1 MNHRQWKKKYKK
13 QHGHNPP
20 IEADSKKRA
29 RLIIKL
35 LPSMIDALN
44 DFVPQF
50 FKALEQAARVAVVAL
65 EEMADGFCEI
75 TERWNNGE
83 DSN

>member
-20 IEADSKKRA
+20 LEADKKKRA
-29 RLIIKL
+29 RLAIKL
-35 LPSMIDALN
+35 LPSIIDALN
-44 DFVPQF
+44 NFAPQF
-50 FKALEQAARVAVVAL
+50 FKALEQAARVAEVAL
-65 EEMADGFCEI
+65 EGIAEDCNRIA
-75 TERWNNGE
+75 ERLNNGT